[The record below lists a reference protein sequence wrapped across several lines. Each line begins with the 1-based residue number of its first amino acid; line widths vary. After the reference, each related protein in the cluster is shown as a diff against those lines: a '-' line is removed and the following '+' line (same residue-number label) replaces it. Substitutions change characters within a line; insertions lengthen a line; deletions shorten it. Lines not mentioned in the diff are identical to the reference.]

1 MRRVITKR
9 KRERLERARVELG
22 ARILRARR
30 DHGIPGPVVEEL
42 RQALE
47 GNEWALLAA
56 TCSHYR
62 DMLDESDTARAAL
75 MSIAELAELVDQE
88 F

>member
-1 MRRVITKR
+1 MRRVITKL
-9 KRERLERARVELG
+9 KRERLERARLELG
-22 ARILRARR
+22 ARILHARR
-30 DHGIPGPVVEEL
+30 EYGIPAPVTEEL

-47 GNEWALLAA
+47 GSKWSLLAA
-56 TCSHYR
+56 TCVEYR

>member
-1 MRRVITKR
+1 MRRAITKR

-30 DHGIPGPVVEEL
+30 EYGITSPVIEEL

-56 TCSHYR
+56 TCTHYR

-75 MSIAELAELVDQE
+75 MLIAELAELVDLE

>member
-1 MRRVITKR
+1 MRRAITKR
-9 KRERLERARVELG
+9 KRERLERVRLELG

-30 DHGIPGPVVEEL
+30 EYGI
-42 RQALE
+42 
-47 GNEWALLAA
+47 
-56 TCSHYR
+56 TSHYR
-62 DMLDESDTARAAL
+62 DDLDETDTARGSL